1 MKMSLFAIA
10 ALACMVACNSSQQN
24 GTGTDSTATQPDSS
38 TANASATNDWN
49 IGLQLWTFRVF
60 SFHDALKKA
69 DSLGIQHIQA
79 FPDQDLGGS
88 WKGKFGPSMTPE
100 QRQAVKQYA
109 DSLGVTINSF
119 GVTGADDLG
128 GWKKLFDFAKDM
140 NIPLIVAEPKDE
152 QWGYVDSLAGAY
164 GIRVA
169 IHDHPKPNHYWSPD
183 SVLAAIQGHPN
194 LGACA
199 DIGHWARNGIKPVD
213 ALKKLEGHV
222 WNVHFKDVAT
232 FDKTDAADTIPG
244 KGVIDFPAVFQELKR
259 QNYKGDFTIEHES
272 NWYNN
277 AGDVAEIV
285 QFYKQQIANVK

>member
-1 MKMSLFAIA
+1 MKIPFLAIA
-10 ALACMVACNSSQQN
+10 ALACMVACNSPQQN
-24 GTGTDSTATQPDSS
+24 GSNTDSTSTQQDSS
-38 TANASATNDWN
+38 TTNVSATNNWN

-60 SFHDALKKA
+60 SFHDALQKA
-69 DSLGIQHIQA
+69 DSLGIGHIQA
-79 FPDQDLGGS
+79 FPDQDLGGP
-88 WKGKFGPSMTPE
+88 WKGKFGPSMTFN
-100 QRQAVKQYA
+100 QRKAVKQYA

-119 GVTGADDLG
+119 GVTGAKDVAS
-128 GWKKLFDFAKDM
+128 WKHLFDFAKEM
-140 NIPLIVAEPKDE
+140 NIPLIVAEPADE

-169 IHDHPKPNHYWSPD
+169 IHDHPRPAHYWSPD
-183 SVLAAIQGHPN
+183 TVLAAIQGHPN

-199 DIGHWARNGIKPVD
+199 DIGHWARNGIQPVD

-222 WNVHFKDVAT
+222 WNVHFKDIVQ

-285 QFYKQQIANVK
+285 QFYRQQVANVK